1 MEKIKIEVDNKYP
14 NEYIDMSHQHC
25 YSAAQVRTCLFNLRS
40 MIRELALTAS
50 REVWVSD
57 YEENQQ
63 ILNWMIEEIELRD

>member
-1 MEKIKIEVDNKYP
+1 MEKITIEIDSKYP
-14 NEYIDMSHQHC
+14 NEYIDLSHQQC
-25 YSAAQVRTCLFNLRS
+25 YNVQQFRDCLICLRN